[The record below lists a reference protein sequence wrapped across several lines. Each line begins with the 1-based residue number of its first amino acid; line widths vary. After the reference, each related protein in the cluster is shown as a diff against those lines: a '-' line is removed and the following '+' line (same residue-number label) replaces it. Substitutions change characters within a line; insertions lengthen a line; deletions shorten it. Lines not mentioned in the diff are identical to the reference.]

1 MRQAENLGTIE
12 WIYFEG
18 GEPFLYYA
26 VLLSGVRMA
35 QRLGFRVGVVSNAYW
50 GTDTEDALEWLGPLA
65 GLIQDLSISSD
76 LFHSVEPLSQAAQRA
91 CAAAAELGIPAE
103 VIRIAQPEAANAAS
117 GAGQLPEGESALMY
131 RGRAAELLVSRA
143 PRRPW
148 QGFTECPHED
158 LREPGRVHVDPLGN
172 VHVCQG
178 ISLGNLFQTPLS
190 QICEAYD
197 ADSHP
202 VFGPL
207 LEGGPAELVRRYGVS
222 HEESYADACHLCY
235 RARRA
240 LRGRFEEILTPDSMY
255 GVPGE

>member
-1 MRQAENLGTIE
+1 MKLSGLHLLLTQECNFECEHCFVWGSPRQSGTMTLRSIREIMRQAESLGTIE

-26 VLLSGVRMA
+26 ILLRGVRMA

-131 RGRAAELLVSRA
+131 RGRSAARRWSGRAGASLWSVSRGEL
-143 PRRPW
+143 RRRLSSVLSGPTGLARTIRGDPHP
-148 QGFTECPHED
+148 GFD
-158 LREPGRVHVDPLGN
+158 VWGSR
-172 VHVCQG
+172 
-178 ISLGNLFQTPLS
+178 
-190 QICEAYD
+190 
-197 ADSHP
+197 
-202 VFGPL
+202 
-207 LEGGPAELVRRYGVS
+207 GVMKRS
-222 HEESYADACHLCY
+222 RSGT
-235 RARRA
+235 R
-240 LRGRFEEILTPDSMY
+240 
-255 GVPGE
+255 